1 MPFCKLLHPDVSL
14 HFTVTDRH
22 LETDL
27 NLNFN
32 TKWTEHNVYLD
43 SVGLGRQ
50 FFQLIS
56 SSSWS
61 VSIQSYLNDDVFLQI
76 VPCFHHQGR
85 CRTTH
90 VRTSG
95 WTFTSEPT
103 FRGQNLMVQNEVLG
117 NSFDN
122 QWIICHFW
130 NRFLLLRWSLDC
142 LITLCLWEIVM
153 NIFPQFFLPFTV
165 ERINWFIEKISRL
178 IINENANK

>member
-122 QWIICHFW
+122 QWIISQAGSY
-130 NRFLLLRWSLDC
+130 FLDGLWTVWSLC
-142 LITLCLWEIVM
+142 VSGKLWWTFSH
-153 NIFPQFFLPFTV
+153 NFFTFY
-165 ERINWFIEKISRL
+165 SRK
-178 IINENANK
+178 N